1 MFDCVLVQ
9 SAKKK
14 RNQRNQD
21 GKRVSKTLFIH
32 NIIMHIENPKESTK
46 KKPVL
51 QLLSAFS
58 KDAACEVT
66 VQISIMC
73 N

>member
-1 MFDCVLVQ
+1 
-9 SAKKK
+9 
-14 RNQRNQD
+14 
-21 GKRVSKTLFIH
+21 
-32 NIIMHIENPKESTK
+32 MHIENPKESTK
-46 KKPVL
+46 KKNTVL

-66 VQISIMC
+66 MHISIMC

>member
-1 MFDCVLVQ
+1 
-9 SAKKK
+9 
-14 RNQRNQD
+14 
-21 GKRVSKTLFIH
+21 
-32 NIIMHIENPKESTK
+32 MHIENPKESTK
-46 KKPVL
+46 KKKNTVL

-66 VQISIMC
+66 MHISIMC